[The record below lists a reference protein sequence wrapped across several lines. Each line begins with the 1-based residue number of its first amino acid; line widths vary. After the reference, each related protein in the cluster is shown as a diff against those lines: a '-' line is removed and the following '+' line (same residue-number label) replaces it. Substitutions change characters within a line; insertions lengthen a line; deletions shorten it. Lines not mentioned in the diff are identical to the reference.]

1 MKSIKI
7 FSKSQFSVLWWSGTL
22 SSFGDWATLF
32 ASVALASY
40 LGSEGGNSELTAVIP
55 IVARIIPALMS
66 SFAGILADRFNKKN
80 VIIICD
86 LSRMVIVLG
95 LFFTTTLIQLFLIN
109 FLSEIFSLIRQPS
122 RESVVPEVVDNE
134 YLVKANSLFTVGTYA
149 SLPLA
154 SLAFGVISDNSL
166 IEGIVSYGNGWNGSV
181 IFVIDSVT
189 FLISSFLLLY
199 LKTDSPNKNIEKQSN
214 VLGDLKEGLNY
225 FLSVQE
231 LRTVTTSI
239 SLSLVGAGALFVLG
253 NTYLTESLKF
263 TQSSFGFMIASFGF
277 GIIFTMVILS
287 YFVTSFSRIPFFIG
301 ISMVITGLSLLFAF
315 NSSEFST
322 ILFFIF
328 ISGIGSGSV
337 YLLTISYLQSTTDKN
352 LRGRVFGNF
361 YTIGRLSILL
371 SLFISG
377 FAANFI
383 NQYFEFDGVLFV
395 LRISSGFILLSG
407 LITFVK
413 GYRTIIKDFGFE
425 NSNFNKLRLNLD
437 TDEDEPL

>member
-55 IVARIIPALMS
+55 VVARIIPALMS

-80 VIIICD
+80 VMIICD

-122 RESVVPEVVDNE
+122 RESIVPEVVDDD

-149 SLPLA
+149 SLPIA
-154 SLAFGVISDNSL
+154 SLAFGIVSDNSL

-181 IFVIDSVT
+181 IFVIDSIT

-199 LKTDSPNKNIEKQSN
+199 LNTDSPNKNIKKQSN
-214 VLGDLKEGLNY
+214 VLGDLREGLNY

-383 NQYFEFDGVLFV
+383 NQYLAFDGVLIV

-413 GYRTIIKDFGFE
+413 GYKTIIKDFGFE

-437 TDEDEPL
+437 TDENGPL

>member
-55 IVARIIPALMS
+55 VVARIIPALMS

-80 VIIICD
+80 VMIICD

-122 RESVVPEVVDNE
+122 RESIVPEVVDDD

-149 SLPLA
+149 SLPIA
-154 SLAFGVISDNSL
+154 SLAFGVVSDNSL

-181 IFVIDSVT
+181 IFVIDSIT

-199 LKTDSPNKNIEKQSN
+199 LNTDSPNKNIKKQSN
-214 VLGDLKEGLNY
+214 VLSDLREGLNY

-231 LRTVTTSI
+231 LRIVTTSI

-383 NQYFEFDGVLFV
+383 NQYLAFDGVLIV

-413 GYRTIIKDFGFE
+413 GYKTIIKDFGFE

-437 TDEDEPL
+437 TDEDGQL

>member
-80 VIIICD
+80 VMIICD

-122 RESVVPEVVDNE
+122 RESVVPEVVDDE

-154 SLAFGVISDNSL
+154 SLVFGVISDNSL
-166 IEGIVSYGNGWNGSV
+166 IEGIVSYGNDWNGSV

-253 NTYLTESLKF
+253 NTYLTESLNF

-413 GYRTIIKDFGFE
+413 GYRMIIRDFGFE

-437 TDEDEPL
+437 ADEDEPL

>member
-80 VIIICD
+80 VMIICD

-122 RESVVPEVVDNE
+122 RESVVPEVVDDE

-154 SLAFGVISDNSL
+154 SLVFGVISDNSL
-166 IEGIVSYGNGWNGSV
+166 IEGIVSYGNDWNGSV

-413 GYRTIIKDFGFE
+413 GYRMIIKDFGFE

>member
-1 MKSIKI
+1 M
-7 FSKSQFSVLWWSGTL
+7 

-80 VIIICD
+80 VMIICD

-287 YFVTSFSRIPFFIG
+287 YFVTSFSRISFFIG

>member
-80 VIIICD
+80 VMIICD

-166 IEGIVSYGNGWNGSV
+166 IEEIVSYGNGWNGSV
-181 IFVIDSVT
+181 IFAIDSIT

-425 NSNFNKLRLNLD
+425 NSNFNKLRLDLD

>member
-55 IVARIIPALMS
+55 VVARIIPALMS

-80 VIIICD
+80 VMIICD

-122 RESVVPEVVDNE
+122 RESIVPEVVDDD

-149 SLPLA
+149 SLPIA
-154 SLAFGVISDNSL
+154 SLAFGVVSDNSL

-181 IFVIDSVT
+181 IFVIDSIT

-199 LKTDSPNKNIEKQSN
+199 LNTDSPNKNIKKQSN
-214 VLGDLKEGLNY
+214 VLSDLREGLNY
-225 FLSVQE
+225 FLSIQE
-231 LRTVTTSI
+231 LRIVTTSI

-383 NQYFEFDGVLFV
+383 NQYLAFDGVLVV
-395 LRISSGFILLSG
+395 LRVSSGFILLSG

-413 GYRTIIKDFGFE
+413 GYKTIIKDFGFE

-437 TDEDEPL
+437 TDEDGQL

>member
-1 MKSIKI
+1 M
-7 FSKSQFSVLWWSGTL
+7 

-80 VIIICD
+80 VMIICD

-425 NSNFNKLRLNLD
+425 NSNFNKLRLDLD

>member
-80 VIIICD
+80 VMIICD

-199 LKTDSPNKNIEKQSN
+199 LRTDSPNKNIEKQSN

-231 LRTVTTSI
+231 LRIVTTSI

-413 GYRTIIKDFGFE
+413 GYRSIIKDFGFE
-425 NSNFNKLRLNLD
+425 NSNFNKLRLNLESN
-437 TDEDEPL
+437 EDEPL

>member
-55 IVARIIPALMS
+55 VVARIIPALMS

-80 VIIICD
+80 VMIICD

>member
-80 VIIICD
+80 VMIICD
-86 LSRMVIVLG
+86 LSRMLIVLG

-166 IEGIVSYGNGWNGSV
+166 IGEIVSYGNGWNGSV

-189 FLISSFLLLY
+189 FLISSFLLFY
-199 LKTDSPNKNIEKQSN
+199 LKTNSPNKNIEKQSN

>member
-80 VIIICD
+80 VMIICD

-199 LKTDSPNKNIEKQSN
+199 LRTDSPYKNIEKQSN

-413 GYRTIIKDFGFE
+413 GYRSIIKDFGFE

>member
-80 VIIICD
+80 VMIICD

-122 RESVVPEVVDNE
+122 RESVVPEVVDDE

-425 NSNFNKLRLNLD
+425 HSNFNKLRLNLD

>member
-80 VIIICD
+80 VMIICD

-122 RESVVPEVVDNE
+122 RESVVPEVVDDE

-154 SLAFGVISDNSL
+154 SLVFGVISDNSL
-166 IEGIVSYGNGWNGSV
+166 IEGIVSYGNDWNGSV

-253 NTYLTESLKF
+253 NTYLTESLNF

-413 GYRTIIKDFGFE
+413 GYRMIIKDFGFE
-425 NSNFNKLRLNLD
+425 NSNFNKLRLNLN

>member
-40 LGSEGGNSELTAVIP
+40 LGTEGGNSELTAVIP

-80 VIIICD
+80 VMIICD

-189 FLISSFLLLY
+189 FLISSFLLFY

-361 YTIGRLSILL
+361 YTMGRLSILL

>member
-80 VIIICD
+80 VMIICD
-86 LSRMVIVLG
+86 ISRMVIVLG

-287 YFVTSFSRIPFFIG
+287 YFVTSFNRIPFFIG

>member
-80 VIIICD
+80 VMIICD

-122 RESVVPEVVDNE
+122 RESVVPEVVDDE

-154 SLAFGVISDNSL
+154 SLVFGVISDNSL
-166 IEGIVSYGNGWNGSV
+166 IEGIVSYGNDWNGSV

-253 NTYLTESLKF
+253 NTYLTESLNF

-322 ILFFIF
+322 LLF
-328 ISGIGSGSV
+328 
-337 YLLTISYLQSTTDKN
+337 
-352 LRGRVFGNF
+352 
-361 YTIGRLSILL
+361 L
-371 SLFISG
+371 SLIH
-377 FAANFI
+377 I
-383 NQYFEFDGVLFV
+383 
-395 LRISSGFILLSG
+395 
-407 LITFVK
+407 
-413 GYRTIIKDFGFE
+413 
-425 NSNFNKLRLNLD
+425 
-437 TDEDEPL
+437 

>member
-80 VIIICD
+80 VMIICD

-166 IEGIVSYGNGWNGSV
+166 IEEIVSYGNGWNGSV
-181 IFVIDSVT
+181 IFAIDSIT

-395 LRISSGFILLSG
+395 LRISSGVILLSG

>member
-80 VIIICD
+80 VMIICD

-166 IEGIVSYGNGWNGSV
+166 IEEIVSYGNGWNGSV
-181 IFVIDSVT
+181 IFAIDSIT

-199 LKTDSPNKNIEKQSN
+199 LKTDSPNKNIKKQSN

-225 FLSVQE
+225 FLSVKE

>member
-80 VIIICD
+80 VMIICD

-166 IEGIVSYGNGWNGSV
+166 IEEIVSYGNGWNGSV
-181 IFVIDSVT
+181 IFAIDSIT

-199 LKTDSPNKNIEKQSN
+199 LNTDSPNKNIEKQSN

>member
-40 LGSEGGNSELTAVIP
+40 LGSEGGNSELTSVIP

-80 VIIICD
+80 VMIICD
-86 LSRMVIVLG
+86 LSRMAIVLG

>member
-32 ASVALASY
+32 ASVALASS

-80 VIIICD
+80 VMIICD

>member
-80 VIIICD
+80 VMIICD

-199 LKTDSPNKNIEKQSN
+199 LRTDSPNKNIEKQSN
-214 VLGDLKEGLNY
+214 VLGDLKEGFNY

-253 NTYLTESLKF
+253 NTYLTESLNF

-413 GYRTIIKDFGFE
+413 GYRMIIKDFGFE

>member
-80 VIIICD
+80 VMIICD

-253 NTYLTESLKF
+253 NTYLTESLIF

-437 TDEDEPL
+437 TDENEPL

>member
-1 MKSIKI
+1 M
-7 FSKSQFSVLWWSGTL
+7 

-80 VIIICD
+80 VMIICD

-199 LKTDSPNKNIEKQSN
+199 LRTDSPNKNIEKQSN

-413 GYRTIIKDFGFE
+413 GYRSIIKDFGFE

>member
-80 VIIICD
+80 VMIICD

-189 FLISSFLLLY
+189 FLISSLLLLY

-287 YFVTSFSRIPFFIG
+287 YFVTSFNRIPFFIG

>member
-55 IVARIIPALMS
+55 VVARIIPALMS

-80 VIIICD
+80 VMIICD

-122 RESVVPEVVDNE
+122 RESIVPEVVDDD

-149 SLPLA
+149 SLPIA
-154 SLAFGVISDNSL
+154 SLAFGVVSDNSL

-181 IFVIDSVT
+181 IFVIDSIT

-199 LKTDSPNKNIEKQSN
+199 LNTDSPNKNIKKQSN
-214 VLGDLKEGLNY
+214 VLGDLREGLNY

-383 NQYFEFDGVLFV
+383 NQYLAFDGVLIV

-413 GYRTIIKDFGFE
+413 GYKTIIKDFGFE
-425 NSNFNKLRLNLD
+425 NSNFNKLRLNLE
-437 TDEDEPL
+437 TDEDGPL

>member
-55 IVARIIPALMS
+55 VVARIIPALMS

-80 VIIICD
+80 VMIICD

-122 RESVVPEVVDNE
+122 RESIVPEVVDDD

-149 SLPLA
+149 SLPIA
-154 SLAFGVISDNSL
+154 SLAFGVVSDNSL

-181 IFVIDSVT
+181 IFVIDSIT

-199 LKTDSPNKNIEKQSN
+199 LNTDSPNKNIKKQSN
-214 VLGDLKEGLNY
+214 VLSDLREGLNY

-315 NSSEFST
+315 NSLEFST

-383 NQYFEFDGVLFV
+383 NQYLAFDGVLVV
-395 LRISSGFILLSG
+395 LRVSSGFILLSG

-413 GYRTIIKDFGFE
+413 GYKTIIKDFGFE

-437 TDEDEPL
+437 TDEDGPL

>member
-80 VIIICD
+80 VMIICD

-122 RESVVPEVVDNE
+122 RESLVPEVVDNE

-166 IEGIVSYGNGWNGSV
+166 IEEIVSYGNGWNGSV
-181 IFVIDSVT
+181 IFAIDSIT

-199 LKTDSPNKNIEKQSN
+199 LKTDSPNKNTEKQSN

-287 YFVTSFSRIPFFIG
+287 YFVTSFNRIPFFIG